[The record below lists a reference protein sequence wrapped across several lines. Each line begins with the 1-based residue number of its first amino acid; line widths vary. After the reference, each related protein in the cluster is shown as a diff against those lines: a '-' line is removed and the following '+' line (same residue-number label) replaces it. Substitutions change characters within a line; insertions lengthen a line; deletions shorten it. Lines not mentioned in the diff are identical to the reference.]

1 MQYHLFNSAVCI
13 LVIYSLCF
21 MLNKSASR
29 AYALLAFFVC
39 CLISYTDFYN
49 LVDAVQ
55 YHSLFAIMYI
65 FVTYKVKDIYP
76 KLACCLLGCFQILM
90 AWDGWVNAENET
102 YIWIHYE
109 NIIYI
114 LHSLIF
120 GAFISRD
127 VIKIKSSVEYF
138 FASLSKLLG
147 NTCNMPCLWYY
158 YSYTRITKEHC

>member
-1 MQYHLFNSAVCI
+1 MQYQLVDINLSI

-21 MLNKSASR
+21 MINRDASR

-49 LVDAVQ
+49 FIDAVQ
-55 YHSLFAIMYI
+55 YHSLFAIIYI
-65 FVTYKVKDIYP
+65 FVTYKVKSVYP

-90 AWDGWVNAENET
+90 AWDGWVNAQNET
-102 YIWIHYE
+102 YIWIYYE

-114 LHSLIF
+114 LHSLVF

-127 VIKIKSSVEYF
+127 IIRIKSSLECVI
-138 FASLSKLLG
+138 AAMRKLFR
-147 NTCNMPCLWYY
+147 NTCNMSRVWYY
-158 YSYTRITKEHC
+158 CTYYPLKKNY